1 MTSKKY
7 EFELRPIE
15 RNDLSEVTEM
25 IRNSRVEFFPDIFK
39 SEFIY
44 NYKLQ
49 VVVVLDF
56 IIFFY
61 NKILT

>member
-49 VVVVLDF
+49 VVLVLDI

-61 NKILT
+61 NMILI

>member
-49 VVVVLDF
+49 VVVVLDI
-56 IIFFY
+56 IIFF
-61 NKILT
+61 LQ